1 MPRNSFVQLNKL
13 TNVSGRITYI
23 SSKAKQENL
32 YATYTTVS
40 ERSFWRELAKCNQES
55 FRQSG
60 SEGKCIEAREL
71 IIALP
76 ESFVYYEPEYLL
88 RRFTDHFKQNYK
100 VECISALHHNKRKT
114 NYHIHLI
121 FAERQLLDK
130 PIEKIATRNM
140 FYDEKGKHRRTKKEI
155 LDETWNIRKKCKV
168 IRKGEVYER
177 HLFTTKNELFKAD
190 GFLDEVKRI
199 YTDLINV
206 CAIKEEDKLQVFDR
220 NGMYL
225 ATKKIG
231 KNNPKAAEIEA
242 DNMERV
248 RWNQAVDRA
257 LISGVSEEDILDV
270 KREKISKEVKRS
282 IELYGNNPSFLV
294 GIIRLAIQA
303 LELLVSK
310 VLLAAVKVA
319 EKIVDVVHEKVVEKE
334 VLVLVEEPE
343 QAVEIREKVQ
353 LPKKPEEPLL
363 LSKYPV
369 IMELDISVKEFQQMS
384 LDIIYP
390 INVSVERN
398 EDGWLT
404 CSVAEKSK
412 FNKGKERF
420 NSSIKRQV
428 ELRNVGE
435 ATNQIFYVLDCFEAN
450 GTSYIVVPQYSGST
464 YSENT
469 EIDLYNRIKIC
480 KSVAEYIKN
489 CHTEGYLCL
498 DIKPDNIFVIP
509 ETSELAMFFDF
520 DSVCRMDE
528 VMYGENLSYTS
539 SWAAPEQI
547 VPGSYAKISKASD
560 IFVLGELLYWSIFDC
575 HSSPR
580 DYRSHS
586 CFDYSKSK
594 FESELT
600 DDAEDI
606 LSDIFHHTLRSSV
619 NNRYASVVEF
629 IDRINDLLKEIYPDK
644 ESLINVLPVTTTC
657 FIGREYEIE
666 QINKKLEED
675 KLVILTGVGG
685 IGKSEIAKKY
695 VNSYKSKYKTIIYL
709 TYTFDLVST
718 INRACYV

>member
-1 MPRNSFVQLNKL
+1 MIADGYKAFVNKSVVASIVKEYVAIIAVGISGAGNGKLCSQLNTVISLDEAMYLFEGMWLFLYLLKTDFLSSPRRLRAKYTHRTKLRFVLCVFRDCIELLRRIRRWVRKRMPMHPLTLSIRREMIRMPRNSFVQMNKL

-23 SSKAKQENL
+23 SSKAKQEYL

-60 SEGKCIEAREL
+60 TEGKCIEARKL

-76 ESFVYYEPEYLL
+76 ESFIYYEPEYLL

-140 FYDEKGKHRRTKKEI
+140 FYDERGKHRRTKKEI
-155 LDETWNIRKKCKV
+155 LDEAGNIPKKCKV
-168 IRKGEVYER
+168 IRKGEVYEKN
-177 HLFTTKNELFKAD
+177 LFTKKNELFKAD
-190 GFLDEVKRI
+190 GFLDEVKRL

-231 KNNPKAAEIEA
+231 KNNPKAAEIEG

-257 LISGVSEEDILDV
+257 LISEVSKEDILDV

-282 IELYGNNPSFLV
+282 IELYGNNPSYLV
-294 GIIRLAIQA
+294 GIIRLAIKA

-343 QAVEIREKVQ
+343 QAVEILEKVQ

-369 IMELDISVKEFQQMS
+369 IMELDAELKRRNKEIFAIEQ
-384 LDIIYP
+384 
-390 INVSVERN
+390 ERGN
-398 EDGWLT
+398 LEIEL
-404 CSVAEKSK
+404 AECTGVFKK
-412 FNKGKERF
+412 KQRTELQER
-420 NSSIKRQV
+420 I
-428 ELRNVGE
+428 L
-435 ATNQIFYVLDCFEAN
+435 VLDKKVEKMKTELSKALRDAGYSNTAEFFTELFAVREEKRKYEEA
-450 GTSYIVVPQYSGST
+450 
-464 YSENT
+464 
-469 EIDLYNRIKIC
+469 C
-480 KSVAEYIKN
+480 KVWQEE
-489 CHTEGYLCL
+489 C
-498 DIKPDNIFVIP
+498 V
-509 ETSELAMFFDF
+509 
-520 DSVCRMDE
+520 R
-528 VMYGENLSYTS
+528 
-539 SWAAPEQI
+539 
-547 VPGSYAKISKASD
+547 AKISIAREAFCNEKTA
-560 IFVLGELLYWSIFDC
+560 
-575 HSSPR
+575 R
-580 DYRSHS
+580 RSEKRH
-586 CFDYSKSK
+586 
-594 FESELT
+594 
-600 DDAEDI
+600 
-606 LSDIFHHTLRSSV
+606 R
-619 NNRYASVVEF
+619 
-629 IDRINDLLKEIYPDK
+629 
-644 ESLINVLPVTTTC
+644 
-657 FIGREYEIE
+657 
-666 QINKKLEED
+666 
-675 KLVILTGVGG
+675 
-685 IGKSEIAKKY
+685 
-695 VNSYKSKYKTIIYL
+695 
-709 TYTFDLVST
+709 
-718 INRACYV
+718 